1 MANATKIRGEEL
13 MIFYTDSLNHKRS
26 IAFATNHTMTI
37 QASTSSDSNK
47 DEGGFWEAG
56 DIQSMNW
63 SISTENLNCGDNFDT
78 LFDIMVA
85 GKPIDVVFGF
95 KKENQRSLDNLPYW
109 TPDNWNKGS
118 QFVGKATISNL
129 QLNAPSG
136 ENSSLTADFTGVGE
150 LKRLDHDPSE
160 DPVNPD
166 SGDTGYDDSTSGD
179 TEG

>member
-95 KKENQRSLDNLPYW
+95 KKENQRSLDNLSYW
-109 TPDNWNKGS
+109 TPDDFNKGS

-160 DPVNPD
+160 DPIDPD
-166 SGDTGYDDSTSGD
+166 TGDTQDNG
-179 TEG
+179 